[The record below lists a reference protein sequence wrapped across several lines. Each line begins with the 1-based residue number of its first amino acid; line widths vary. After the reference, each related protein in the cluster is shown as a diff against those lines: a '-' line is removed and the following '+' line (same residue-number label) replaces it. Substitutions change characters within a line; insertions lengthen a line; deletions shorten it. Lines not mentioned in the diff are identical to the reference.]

1 MRNWMRLALGGLVG
15 ALVILLAGY
24 LWGSAGKA
32 ALSDGRAALTLRLDL
47 AEARGHLL
55 AARVSL
61 YGVNFGDA
69 SRQLEDAK
77 AALARAVDDL
87 RRQDGDVQEERLSK
101 IIEAAADAQ
110 RLAGRVDQAANTRAA
125 DAVQELDR
133 VIAELPLIPVL
144 PE

>member
-1 MRNWMRLALGGLVG
+1 MKNWLRLALGGLVG

-24 LWGSAGKA
+24 LWGSSGKA
-32 ALSDGRAALTLRLDL
+32 PLAHGRAALTIRLGL

-61 YGVNFGDA
+61 YSVNFGDA
-69 SRQLEDAK
+69 SRQLEDAE
-77 AALARAVDDL
+77 AALARAADEL
-87 RRQDGDVQEERLSK
+87 RRQDGAAQAERLSK
-101 IIEAAADAQ
+101 VVEAAADAQ

-133 VIAELPLIPVL
+133 VIAELPPLPVL